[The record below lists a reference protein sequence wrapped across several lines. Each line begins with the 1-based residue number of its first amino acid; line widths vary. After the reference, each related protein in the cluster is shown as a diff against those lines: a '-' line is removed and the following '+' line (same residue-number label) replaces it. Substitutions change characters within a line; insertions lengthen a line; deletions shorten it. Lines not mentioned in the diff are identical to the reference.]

1 MESKKEE
8 LQGKEAILKK
18 EKEGDVSGKERSSS
32 EKEKINVQ
40 PTKFPP
46 LEPNPSASEAG
57 NIELLFDIPL
67 QLTVELGRT
76 AMSIKEVLALTSGSV
91 IELDKLT
98 GESAELLVNGKLIAR
113 GEVVVVDENFG
124 LRITE
129 IIRPEVRLRKL
140 Q

>member
-1 MESKKEE
+1 MELKKEE
-8 LQGKEAILKK
+8 LEGKEAIQKEEKK
-18 EKEGDVSGKERSSS
+18 REVSQE
-32 EKEKINVQ
+32 EKINVQ

-46 LEPNPSASEAG
+46 LEAKPSLSEAA
-57 NIELLFDIPL
+57 NIELLFDISL

-76 AMSIKEVLALTSGSV
+76 TMSIKEVLALTSGSV

-98 GESAELLVNGKLIAR
+98 GESAELLVNGRLIAK

-129 IIRPEVRLRKL
+129 IIRPEGRLRKL
-140 Q
+140 K

>member
-1 MESKKEE
+1 M
-8 LQGKEAILKK
+8 QGKEAILKK
-18 EKEGDVSGKERSSS
+18 EEEKDVSQE
-32 EKEKINVQ
+32 EKINVQ

-46 LEPNPSASEAG
+46 LESKPSVSEPD

-76 AMSIKEVLALTSGSV
+76 TMSIKEVLALTSGSV

-129 IIRPEVRLRKL
+129 IIKPEVRLRKL

>member
-8 LQGKEAILKK
+8 LDGKEAILKK
-18 EKEGDVSGKERSSS
+18 EREREVSQE
-32 EKEKINVQ
+32 EKINVQ

-46 LEPNPSASEAG
+46 LEDKPSLSEAA
-57 NIELLFDIPL
+57 NIELLFDISL

-76 AMSIKEVLALTSGSV
+76 TMSIKEVLALTSGTV

-98 GESAELLVNGKLIAR
+98 GESAELLVNGRLIAK

-129 IIRPEVRLRKL
+129 IIRPEGRLRKL

>member
-18 EKEGDVSGKERSSS
+18 EKETDVSQE
-32 EKEKINVQ
+32 EKIDVQ

-46 LEPNPSASEAG
+46 LESKPSVSEAD

-76 AMSIKEVLALTSGSV
+76 TMSIKEVLALTSGSV

>member
-18 EKEGDVSGKERSSS
+18 EEETDVSEKERSSS

-46 LEPNPSASEAG
+46 LEPKPSGSEAN

-76 AMSIKEVLALTSGSV
+76 VMSIKEVLALTSGSV

-98 GESAELLVNGKLIAR
+98 GESAELLVNGRLIAR

>member
-8 LQGKEAILKK
+8 LEGKEAILKK
-18 EKEGDVSGKERSSS
+18 EREREVSQE
-32 EKEKINVQ
+32 EKINVQ

-46 LEPNPSASEAG
+46 LEDKPSLSEAA
-57 NIELLFDIPL
+57 NIELLFDISL

-76 AMSIKEVLALTSGSV
+76 TMSIKEVLALTSGTV

-98 GESAELLVNGKLIAR
+98 GESAELLVNGRLIAK

-129 IIRPEVRLRKL
+129 IIRPEGRLRKL

>member
-18 EKEGDVSGKERSSS
+18 EEEKDVSQE
-32 EKEKINVQ
+32 EKINVQ

-46 LEPNPSASEAG
+46 LESKPSVSEPD

-76 AMSIKEVLALTSGSV
+76 TMSIKEVLALTSGSV

-129 IIRPEVRLRKL
+129 IIKPEVRLRKL

>member
-18 EKEGDVSGKERSSS
+18 EEEKDVSQE
-32 EKEKINVQ
+32 EKINVQ

-46 LEPNPSASEAG
+46 LESKPSASEAG

-76 AMSIKEVLALTSGSV
+76 TMSIKEVLALTSGSV

-129 IIRPEVRLRKL
+129 IIKPEVRLRKL

>member
-8 LQGKEAILKK
+8 LDGKEAILKK
-18 EKEGDVSGKERSSS
+18 EREREVSQE
-32 EKEKINVQ
+32 EKINVQ

-46 LEPNPSASEAG
+46 LEDKPSLSEAA
-57 NIELLFDIPL
+57 NIELLFDISL

-76 AMSIKEVLALTSGSV
+76 TMSIKEVLALTSGSV

-98 GESAELLVNGKLIAR
+98 GEAVELLVNGRLIAR

-129 IIRPEVRLRKL
+129 IIRPEGRLRKL

>member
-18 EKEGDVSGKERSSS
+18 EEEKDVSQE
-32 EKEKINVQ
+32 EKINVQ
-40 PTKFPP
+40 PTTFPP
-46 LEPNPSASEAG
+46 LESKPSASEAG

-76 AMSIKEVLALTSGSV
+76 TMSIKEVLALTSGSV

-129 IIRPEVRLRKL
+129 IIKPEVRLRKL

>member
-1 MESKKEE
+1 MELKKEE
-8 LQGKEAILKK
+8 LEGKEAIQKEEKK
-18 EKEGDVSGKERSSS
+18 REVSQE
-32 EKEKINVQ
+32 EKINVQ

-46 LEPNPSASEAG
+46 LEAKPSPSEAA
-57 NIELLFDIPL
+57 NIELLFDISL

-76 AMSIKEVLALTSGSV
+76 TMSIKEVLALTSGSV

-98 GESAELLVNGKLIAR
+98 GESAELLVNGRLIAK

-129 IIRPEVRLRKL
+129 IIRPEGRLRKL
-140 Q
+140 E

>member
-8 LQGKEAILKK
+8 LEGKEAILKK
-18 EKEGDVSGKERSSS
+18 EREREVSQE
-32 EKEKINVQ
+32 EKINVQ

-46 LEPNPSASEAG
+46 LEDKPSLSEAA
-57 NIELLFDIPL
+57 NIELLFDISL

-76 AMSIKEVLALTSGSV
+76 TMSIKEVLALTSGTV

-98 GESAELLVNGKLIAR
+98 GESAELLVNGRLIAR

-129 IIRPEVRLRKL
+129 IIRPEGRLRKL

>member
-8 LQGKEAILKK
+8 VQGREAILKK
-18 EKEGDVSGKERSSS
+18 EEEGDVSEKKRSSS
-32 EKEKINVQ
+32 EKQKINVQ
-40 PTKFPP
+40 PTTFPP
-46 LEPNPSASEAG
+46 LEPKPSASEAD